1 MKVNRA
7 GSLFQNEKNVKA
19 VLAFMLIVLASGIL
33 MLFNNYKEN
42 IIASGLFQIFM
53 LLVITCM
60 ALLLSLL
67 YLVNKK

>member
-1 MKVNRA
+1 MKVNRV

>member
-1 MKVNRA
+1 MKVNRV
-7 GSLFQNEKNVKA
+7 GSISQNEKNVKA

-33 MLFNNYKEN
+33 MLFNNYKES

-53 LLVITCM
+53 ILVITCM